1 MAPPLVAIPIITA
14 VGRFAAPYLSKEL
27 SKLGLN
33 KFVSTYGKD
42 AFTSLNETLA
52 ADTPMLKADS
62 VPMVNENYK
71 AEATAFAGDL
81 TVPGVIAPDAT
92 EIDKE
97 SQKIREMTKPVGFP
111 ADPPIKPDI
120 KTGDTTPPEIDTTE
134 EFPSEEEKL
143 PNIEGFPSDTKQLPV
158 IFEQKDI
165 KKQTEQALEP
175 KVEFGPLTET
185 EKQTAQA
192 LMGDQP
198 EFYSRAVDAIKN
210 AKQNKFTKG
219 KWKSIVQSNSTK
231 DEMKYLGLDKYLQGN
246 ESISKQ
252 DLLDFVQEKNLAP
265 YINVT
270 TGTYEDIAP
279 TGMAGIYKNYTLG
292 FGKDE
297 EFTSFQIDKSFFNNE
312 DMFQSQHGN
321 TEYGSNMFGHAR
333 TQVGVGEPDSPP
345 ADFGSKGKE
354 ITGKLKNTLVID
366 EIQSDWLQRLN
377 KYGPIS
383 QYNIEDRGDSFVVL
397 KDGKVVERITSFDRE
412 PSIEVVEDMLLNRG
426 DDEKGIKAAPD
437 FPIVESKKWVE
448 LILNEMI
455 KKAVYDGRDSIAI
468 TNGQI
473 QFDRYDGM
481 DREDAEGLKKFYDDI
496 VAPQLEK
503 IAKNYNVK
511 TEKISIEN
519 PEENV
524 YDQDLMGINTRM
536 KEAMD
541 AGYTLKK
548 IEGGLLQNTMSD
560 EPDQVPDF
568 FSIYSN
574 SGKAQ
579 GSTNIFNV
587 IDQDNTGRIEDEARN
602 NEYFRHPKDYYV
614 WVLKDSKLEKAIDD
628 HNSGKEDYIN
638 LSHVFFRTEDRPTA
652 FGTTKRTSVKFDMP
666 ISVVDEDIEPEA
678 TIPGGTGPDD
688 LVDAETV
695 RVSTGDIPDNTN
707 YSAFLMNQYIKN
719 RKDSEKYD
727 LKYEEDQQT
736 IIKMRLPKKL
746 QKDILSKPIKLS
758 KAKAQT
764 DRLFA

>member
-1 MAPPLVAIPIITA
+1 MAPPLLAIPIVTA

-33 KFVSTYGKD
+33 KFVSTYGKE

-52 ADTPMLKADS
+52 ADTPMVKVDS
-62 VPMVNENYK
+62 VPMVNPN
-71 AEATAFAGDL
+71 FASTDSDDDDTNLPMVKGQNQSNQPQQEPPEDKGPNL
-81 TVPGVIAPDAT
+81 GTEVAT
-92 EIDKE
+92 EAALEISKNLSKQE
-97 SQKIREMTKPVGFP
+97 
-111 ADPPIKPDI
+111 DI
-120 KTGDTTPPEIDTTE
+120 K
-134 EFPSEEEKL
+134 S
-143 PNIEGFPSDTKQLPV
+143 
-158 IFEQKDI
+158 
-165 KKQTEQALEP
+165 QTEKALEP
-175 KVEFGPLTET
+175 KVEFGPLTSR
-185 EKQTAQA
+185 EKQTALA

-198 EFYSRAVDAIKN
+198 EFYSRVVKSIKDAKPNKLTKN
-210 AKQNKFTKG
+210 
-219 KWKSIVQSNSTK
+219 KWKSFIQADKN
-231 DEMKYLGLDKYLQGN
+231 EIKYLGLDKLLQGN
-246 ESISKQ
+246 ESITKQ
-252 DLLDFVQEKNLAP
+252 ELLDFVQEKNLAP

-279 TGMAGIYKNYTLG
+279 GGMAGIYKDYTLG

-297 EFTSFQIDKSFFNNE
+297 EFTSFQIDKSFYNNE
-312 DMFQSQHGN
+312 NMFQSQHGN

-345 ADFGSKGKE
+345 ADFGSRGKE
-354 ITGKLKNTLVID
+354 ITEKLKDTLIID

-383 QYNIEDRGDSFVVL
+383 QYNIENRGDSFAVI

-412 PSIEVVEDMLLNRG
+412 PSIEVVEDMLINR
-426 DDEKGIKAAPD
+426 DDNEEGIKAAPD

-481 DREDAEGLKKFYDDI
+481 DRENAEGLKKFYDDI
-496 VAPQLEK
+496 VALQLEK

-541 AGYTLKK
+541 EGYTLKK

-678 TIPGGTGPDD
+678 TIPAGTGPDD
-688 LVDAETV
+688 LADAETV
-695 RVSTGDIPDNTN
+695 RVSVGDIPDNTN

-719 RKDSEKYD
+719 RKDSENYD

-736 IIKMRLPKKL
+736 IIKMELPKKL

-758 KAKAQT
+758 KAKQQT

>member
-1 MAPPLVAIPIITA
+1 MAPPLLAIPIVTA

-33 KFVSTYGKD
+33 KFVSTYGKE

-52 ADTPMLKADS
+52 ADTPMVKVDS
-62 VPMVNENYK
+62 VPMVNPN
-71 AEATAFAGDL
+71 FASTDSDDDDPNLPMVKDQNQSNQPQQEPPEDKGPNL
-81 TVPGVIAPDAT
+81 GTEVAT
-92 EIDKE
+92 EAALEISKNLSKQE
-97 SQKIREMTKPVGFP
+97 
-111 ADPPIKPDI
+111 DI
-120 KTGDTTPPEIDTTE
+120 K
-134 EFPSEEEKL
+134 S
-143 PNIEGFPSDTKQLPV
+143 
-158 IFEQKDI
+158 
-165 KKQTEQALEP
+165 QTEKALEP
-175 KVEFGPLTET
+175 KVEFGPLTSR
-185 EKQTAQA
+185 EKQTALA

-198 EFYSRAVDAIKN
+198 EFYSRVVKSITDAKPNKLTKN
-210 AKQNKFTKG
+210 
-219 KWKSIVQSNSTK
+219 KWKSFIQADKN
-231 DEMKYLGLDKYLQGN
+231 EIKYLGLDKLLQGN
-246 ESISKQ
+246 ESITKQ
-252 DLLDFVQEKNLAP
+252 ELLDFVQEKNLAP

-279 TGMAGIYKNYTLG
+279 GGMAGIYKDYTLG

-297 EFTSFQIDKSFFNNE
+297 EFTSFQIDKSFYNNE
-312 DMFQSQHGN
+312 NMFQSQHGN

-345 ADFGSKGKE
+345 ADFGSRGKE
-354 ITGKLKNTLVID
+354 ITEKLKDTLIID

-383 QYNIEDRGDSFVVL
+383 QYNIENRGDSFAVI

-412 PSIEVVEDMLLNRG
+412 PSIEVVEDMLINR
-426 DDEKGIKAAPD
+426 DDNEEGIKAAPD

-481 DREDAEGLKKFYDDI
+481 DRENAEGLKKFYDDI
-496 VAPQLEK
+496 VALQLEK

-541 AGYTLKK
+541 EGYTLKK

-652 FGTTKRTSVKFDMP
+652 FGTTKRTSVKFSMP

-678 TIPGGTGPDD
+678 TIPAGTGPDD
-688 LVDAETV
+688 LADAETV
-695 RVSTGDIPDNTN
+695 RVSVGDIPDNTN

-719 RKDSEKYD
+719 RKDSENYD

-736 IIKMRLPKKL
+736 IIKMELPKKL

-758 KAKAQT
+758 KAKQQT

>member
-1 MAPPLVAIPIITA
+1 MAPPLLAVPIITA

-33 KFVSTYGKD
+33 KFVSTYGKE

-62 VPMVNENYK
+62 VPMVNPN
-71 AEATAFAGDL
+71 FASTDSDDDDPNLPMVKDQNQSNQPQQEPPEDKGPNL
-81 TVPGVIAPDAT
+81 GTEVAT
-92 EIDKE
+92 EAALEISKNLSKQE
-97 SQKIREMTKPVGFP
+97 
-111 ADPPIKPDI
+111 DI
-120 KTGDTTPPEIDTTE
+120 K
-134 EFPSEEEKL
+134 S
-143 PNIEGFPSDTKQLPV
+143 
-158 IFEQKDI
+158 
-165 KKQTEQALEP
+165 QTEKALEP
-175 KVEFGPLTET
+175 KVEFGPLTSR
-185 EKQTAQA
+185 EKQTALA

-198 EFYSRAVDAIKN
+198 EFYSRVVKSITDAKPNKLTKN
-210 AKQNKFTKG
+210 
-219 KWKSIVQSNSTK
+219 KWKSFIQADKN
-231 DEMKYLGLDKYLQGN
+231 EIKYLGLDKLLQGN
-246 ESISKQ
+246 ESITKQ
-252 DLLDFVQEKNLAP
+252 ELLDFVQEKNLAP

-270 TGTYEDIAP
+270 TGTYEDIA
-279 TGMAGIYKNYTLG
+279 TEGMAGIYKDYSLG

-312 DMFQSQHGN
+312 NMFQSQHGN

-345 ADFGSKGKE
+345 ADFGSRGKE
-354 ITGKLKNTLVID
+354 ITGKLKNTLIID
-366 EIQSDWLQRLN
+366 EIQSDWLQKAN
-377 KYGPIS
+377 KSGFESEWTIIKGDKITEEFLKNYENEYEIESNKGDMPVNLVATLYSKDTEGSLIPTQTIS
-383 QYNIEDRGDSFVVL
+383 KNQYYV
-397 KDGKVVERITSFDRE
+397 FDKEGIHLGQNFQADTLEQAQRE
-412 PSIEVVEDMLLNRG
+412 V
-426 DDEKGIKAAPD
+426 IKESAPD
-437 FPIVESKKWVE
+437 FPIIESKKWVE

-678 TIPGGTGPDD
+678 TIPAGTGPDD
-688 LVDAETV
+688 LADAETV
-695 RVSTGDIPDNTN
+695 RVSVGDIPDNTN

-719 RKDSEKYD
+719 RKDSENYD

-736 IIKMRLPKKL
+736 IIKMELPKKL

-758 KAKAQT
+758 KVKQQT

>member
-1 MAPPLVAIPIITA
+1 MALPLVALGPIVTA
-14 VGRFAAPYLSKEL
+14 VGRFAVPYLAKEL
-27 SKLGLN
+27 GKIGTN
-33 KFVSTYGKD
+33 KFIQTYGNE

-52 ADTPMLKADS
+52 ADTPMAKADN
-62 VPMVNENYK
+62 VPMVNPN
-71 AEATAFAGDL
+71 FASTDSDDDDPNLPMVKDQNQSNQPQQEPPEDKGPNL
-81 TVPGVIAPDAT
+81 GTEVAT
-92 EIDKE
+92 EAALEISKNLSKQE
-97 SQKIREMTKPVGFP
+97 
-111 ADPPIKPDI
+111 DI
-120 KTGDTTPPEIDTTE
+120 K
-134 EFPSEEEKL
+134 S
-143 PNIEGFPSDTKQLPV
+143 
-158 IFEQKDI
+158 
-165 KKQTEQALEP
+165 QTEKALEP
-175 KVEFGPLTET
+175 KVEFGPLTSR
-185 EKQTAQA
+185 EKQTALA

-198 EFYSRAVDAIKN
+198 EFYSRVVKSIKDAKPNKLTKN
-210 AKQNKFTKG
+210 
-219 KWKSIVQSNSTK
+219 KWKSFIQADKN
-231 DEMKYLGLDKYLQGN
+231 EIKYLGLDKLLQGN
-246 ESISKQ
+246 ESITKQ
-252 DLLDFVQEKNLAP
+252 ELLDFVQEKNLAP
-265 YINVT
+265 HINVT

-279 TGMAGIYKNYTLG
+279 GGMAGIYKDYTLG

-297 EFTSFQIDKSFFNNE
+297 EFTSFQIDKSFYNNE
-312 DMFQSQHGN
+312 NMFQSQHGN
-321 TEYGSNMFGHAR
+321 LEYGSNMFGHAR

-345 ADFGSKGKE
+345 ADFGSRGKE
-354 ITGKLKNTLVID
+354 ITEKLKDTLIID

-383 QYNIEDRGDSFVVL
+383 QYNIENRGDSFAVI

-412 PSIEVVEDMLLNRG
+412 PSIEVVEDMLINR
-426 DDEKGIKAAPD
+426 DDNEEGIKAAPD

-481 DREDAEGLKKFYDDI
+481 DRENAEGLKKFYDDI

-536 KEAMD
+536 KEAMEE
-541 AGYTLKK
+541 GYTLKK

-628 HNSGKEDYIN
+628 HNSGKEDYVN
-638 LSHVFFRTEDRPTA
+638 LSHVFFRTENRPTA
-652 FGTTKRTSVKFDMP
+652 FGTTERTSVKFSMP

-688 LVDAETV
+688 MVDAETV
-695 RVSTGDIPDNTN
+695 RVSMGDIPDNTN

-736 IIKMRLPKKL
+736 IIKMELPKKL

-758 KAKAQT
+758 KTKAQT